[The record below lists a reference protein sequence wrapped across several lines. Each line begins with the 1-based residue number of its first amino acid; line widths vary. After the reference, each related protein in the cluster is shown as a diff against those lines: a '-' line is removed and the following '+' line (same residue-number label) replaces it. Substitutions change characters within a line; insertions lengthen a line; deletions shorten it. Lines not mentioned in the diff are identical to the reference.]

1 MLQQSNACTTLA
13 MFCCRAM
20 PFAVISA
27 LSSAE
32 LLGLGQMNEKL
43 STDETGTLMT
53 GSDIVLEDDSWLTAW
68 IKALFVTRSGE

>member
-1 MLQQSNACTTLA
+1 
-13 MFCCRAM
+13 M